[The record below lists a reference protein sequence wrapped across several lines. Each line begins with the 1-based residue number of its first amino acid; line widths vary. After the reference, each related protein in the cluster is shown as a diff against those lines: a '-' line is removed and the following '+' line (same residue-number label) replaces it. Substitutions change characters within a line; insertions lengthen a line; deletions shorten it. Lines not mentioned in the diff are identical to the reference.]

1 MSVEELAA
9 ATGVDK
15 RRIMDL
21 ETYGILCAHGLDG
34 DQYFDGDDF
43 MVLSVVKDFFK
54 YGVEPRHLTMY
65 RHFAEREATFFESIV
80 MPMVR
85 QKNPEARR
93 AAADNLADLAALSRK
108 LKQALLR
115 ANLRSIL
122 QA

>member
-1 MSVEELAA
+1 
-9 ATGVDK
+9 
-15 RRIMDL
+15 
-21 ETYGILCAHGLDG
+21 AHGLDG

-43 MVLSVVKDFFK
+43 LVLSIVKDFFK

-93 AAADNLADLAALSRK
+93 AAADNLTDLAALSRK

-115 ANLRSIL
+115 ANLRSVL
-122 QA
+122 QT